1 MAAEMPEAAEP
12 GMTNFSCAKM
22 TLRYLLQH
30 RKMSSREFSV
40 FPGIDVLIATD
51 PSTAP
56 SSGPALVDLPYAN
69 HDTSSVLYGHDV
81 GTGLGRGRMDAIKV
95 CSVVSPLLNC
105 MMPIFQCTLFFLFA
119 SKLFT
124 GTNK

>member
-1 MAAEMPEAAEP
+1 
-12 GMTNFSCAKM
+12 
-22 TLRYLLQH
+22 
-30 RKMSSREFSV
+30 MSSKEFSV
-40 FPGIDVLIATD
+40 FPGIDDWLLIATD

-95 CSVVSPLLNC
+95 CSVVAPLLNC
-105 MMPIFQCTLFFLFA
+105 LSMIPIFQRWGGFCCEQFIFKKQR
-119 SKLFT
+119 SDV
-124 GTNK
+124 